1 MAACLR
7 RMQRCHAGL
16 LPNGIITREGTM
28 EQQNIP
34 YFAHEGIMARMER
47 SNRRLWILCIILI
60 ILLAGTNAAWFYHE
74 SQFEDVVS
82 TEISQDVNS
91 DDGGNAIIND
101 GVHINGESTTDH

>member
-1 MAACLR
+1 
-7 RMQRCHAGL
+7 
-16 LPNGIITREGTM
+16 M

-47 SNRRLWILCIILI
+47 TIKRLWVLCIILI
-60 ILLAGTNAAWFYHE
+60 ILLAGTNAAWIYYE
-74 SQFEDVVS
+74 NSFEDVVS

-101 GVHINGESTTDH
+101 GVHINGESTTDR